1 MSRNDGRRI
10 GYAGAI
16 ALLWVAASGGEE
28 PDQTSAR
35 ERAEQAK
42 ALVASLNIYPTSDRK
57 TVAAF
62 VSEPVL
68 RYVDRTRQI
77 HESTLWLRGR
87 PGRPVAMVAIEYY
100 NDQPK
105 GARSLFEIAS
115 LSTDRIAVE
124 RGGETI
130 WTAAEAGLQ
139 FQTIADSAPPADNAA
154 RRLSQL
160 KSLLRRFSAHEREGT
175 EGRLELRP
183 LTSPLYRYE
192 DAAQDVVDGAIF
204 TFASGTNP
212 EVLLVL
218 EARGGKQGAAEWRF
232 APAQMTGGAVFV
244 ELDGN
249 EVWSR
254 PDANPPATRAS
265 YINGWIA
272 DDAGQ
277 AN

>member
-1 MSRNDGRRI
+1 
-10 GYAGAI
+10 
-16 ALLWVAASGGEE
+16 
-28 PDQTSAR
+28 
-35 ERAEQAK
+35 
-42 ALVASLNIYPTSDRK
+42 
-57 TVAAF
+57 
-62 VSEPVL
+62 
-68 RYVDRTRQI
+68 
-77 HESTLWLRGR
+77 
-87 PGRPVAMVAIEYY
+87 
-100 NDQPK
+100 
-105 GARSLFEIAS
+105 
-115 LSTDRIAVE
+115 
-124 RGGETI
+124 
-130 WTAAEAGLQ
+130 
-139 FQTIADSAPPADNAA
+139 
-154 RRLSQL
+154 L
-160 KSLLRRFSAHEREGT
+160 KSLLRRVSAHEREGT

-212 EVLLVL
+212 EVLL
-218 EARGGKQGAAEWRF
+218 EWRF